1 MKEKSFMILLTRKEM
16 SAQTKPKKWMIISG
30 DPLLNVTYFSGNSF
44 LILWNIQV
52 FTNYRFKGN
61 WGQIFYR
68 KENENRKANLDEVNK
83 WIRDENEK
91 RMAEAEALRAKL
103 EREKQ
108 ELRDFLEQGRVYN
121 ITM

>member
-1 MKEKSFMILLTRKEM
+1 M
-16 SAQTKPKKWMIISG
+16 
-30 DPLLNVTYFSGNSF
+30 
-44 LILWNIQV
+44 
-52 FTNYRFKGN
+52 
-61 WGQIFYR
+61 FYR

-108 ELRDFLEQGRVYN
+108 ELRDFLEQGRIYS
-121 ITM
+121 ITMF

>member
-1 MKEKSFMILLTRKEM
+1 M
-16 SAQTKPKKWMIISG
+16 SAQIKPKKWMIISG
-30 DPLLNVTYFSGNSF
+30 DPLLNITYFSGNHFEVS
-44 LILWNIQV
+44 
-52 FTNYRFKGN
+52 NYRYEDYFGPL
-61 WGQIFYR
+61 FYR

-108 ELRDFLEQGRVYN
+108 ELRDFLEQGTVYS
-121 ITM
+121 ITML